1 MWNINIKI
9 DKKMNQENQKKR
21 GRKAIDPDDVKNL
34 RFQLVFS
41 QNQIKAVGGRAK
53 AYELLKSVIKC

>member
-1 MWNINIKI
+1 
-9 DKKMNQENQKKR
+9 MNQENQKKR

>member
-1 MWNINIKI
+1 MRNFNFKIN
-9 DKKMNQENQKKR
+9 KKMNQENQKKR